1 MIIMTTE
8 MLTNQRN
15 RFLEVNTGI
24 APNAIL
30 VAEID
35 VFDPIVAD
43 YCKEHNMSCYPCSI
57 VLPSHPQFILS

>member
-1 MIIMTTE
+1 MTTE
-8 MLTNQRN
+8 ILNSLN
-15 RFLEVNTGI
+15 SKFSWEHTGI

-30 VAEID
+30 VAEMD

-57 VLPSHPQFILS
+57 ILQGHPQFILS